1 MYSLPLPPA
10 QGEYDI
16 LRNISSTL
24 ALLALADFLKLETIP
39 WPELQNR
46 YWSFSSDLQI
56 VSWHRLQPHIFETG
70 VELGATHAQTEA
82 LGFITPAG
90 LLVRLRTHQ
99 LRRSK

>member
-1 MYSLPLPPA
+1 MYTLPLPPA

-46 YWSFSSDLQI
+46 YWSFYSDLQY
-56 VSWHRLQPHIFETG
+56 WYGLQSHIFGTG
-70 VELGATHAQTEA
+70 VELGATHAQTAA

-90 LLVRLRTHQ
+90 LVVRLRSQQ